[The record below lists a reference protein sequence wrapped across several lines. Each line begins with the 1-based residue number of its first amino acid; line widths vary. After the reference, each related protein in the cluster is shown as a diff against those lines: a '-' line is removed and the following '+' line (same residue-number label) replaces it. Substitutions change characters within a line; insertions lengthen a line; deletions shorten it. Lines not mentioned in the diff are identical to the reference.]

1 MLLEGGKCTGGVGAR
16 HPPASSEAGM
26 GPWEWEVVLITW
38 NSGSGHLAMGVPVSS
53 PSWRGKEFSPQPP
66 PQVLPPPAL
75 CKHLPVR
82 EADHL
87 PGSTP
92 AHHVW
97 KLSHLSPY
105 SFHPTP
111 SSSPERPSSERP
123 TECPSR
129 REFCSGL
136 RSGTLLLFHRTLLTL
151 AFFLPARRA
160 PTLVIFFMSKGT
172 GVLKT

>member
-1 MLLEGGKCTGGVGAR
+1 MCTGGVGAR

-26 GPWEWEVVLITW
+26 GPWEWKVALITC
-38 NSGSGHLAMGVPVSS
+38 NSGSGHLAVGVPVSP
-53 PSWRGKEFSPQPP
+53 PSWRVKELSPQLP

-75 CKHLPVR
+75 CKPLPVW

-123 TECPSR
+123 TECP
-129 REFCSGL
+129 L
-136 RSGTLLLFHRTLLTL
+136 K
-151 AFFLPARRA
+151 A
-160 PTLVIFFMSKGT
+160 
-172 GVLKT
+172 GVLLRPPVWHPAPFPPNSAYSCFLSAC